1 MQPKALNSPK
11 VAFLWLEISLYCSK
25 EQNMEGEVFDLFKK
39 FPLFDQTPQSLL
51 VRSVKK
57 QHQTECFHH
66 EQIFVWLSFV
76 QEDHEICFTERKH

>member
-25 EQNMEGEVFDLFKK
+25 EQNMEGEVKVFDLFKK

-66 EQIFVWLSFV
+66 EQIFVWLSF
-76 QEDHEICFTERKH
+76 